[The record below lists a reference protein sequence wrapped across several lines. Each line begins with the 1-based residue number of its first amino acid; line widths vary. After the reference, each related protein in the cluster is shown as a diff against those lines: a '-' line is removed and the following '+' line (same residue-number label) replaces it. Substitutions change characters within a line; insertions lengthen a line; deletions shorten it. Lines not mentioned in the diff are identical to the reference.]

1 MLLKSNLWWFIL
13 TFLYVTN
20 KCRHGSKRSFYK
32 KQSSA
37 RETEWHIANC
47 KWNVEAY
54 MVFTGRSS
62 SSVLLYTRNMN
73 CRNGLTRSV
82 SSLHCHYF
90 YFISAGQREMYKL
103 ILTAQF
109 MSIPEVSR
117 GHLGNFN
124 SQVPMR
130 FNISTEDGES
140 KRWRGFYF
148 PFQEVYFSIEVDL
161 WFCREI
167 SWDSES
173 KLIFPGN

>member
-1 MLLKSNLWWFIL
+1 MAYCKLQVKCWSLW
-13 TFLYVTN
+13 
-20 KCRHGSKRSFYK
+20 
-32 KQSSA
+32 
-37 RETEWHIANC
+37 
-47 KWNVEAY
+47 
-54 MVFTGRSS
+54 SS
-62 SSVLLYTRNMN
+62 SSVLLYTRNRN
-73 CRNGLTRSV
+73 CRNGLRRSV

-109 MSIPEVSR
+109 MSIPEVIR
-117 GHLGNFN
+117 EHLGNFN

-173 KLIFPGN
+173 KLISLVINYWLLLTTIYYKFSFSCYTEQKLFVTETITPDNSE